1 MDMVMRV
8 MEVFILMFKNI
19 QLMEYK
25 IIIKFIHQHTYPK
38 MRPEVNAEL
47 L

>member
-1 MDMVMRV
+1 MVMLMKV
-8 MEVFILMFKNI
+8 MEVFILMFKNTL
-19 QLMEYK
+19 LMEYK
-25 IIIKFIHQHTYPK
+25 IYNLILQHTYPK